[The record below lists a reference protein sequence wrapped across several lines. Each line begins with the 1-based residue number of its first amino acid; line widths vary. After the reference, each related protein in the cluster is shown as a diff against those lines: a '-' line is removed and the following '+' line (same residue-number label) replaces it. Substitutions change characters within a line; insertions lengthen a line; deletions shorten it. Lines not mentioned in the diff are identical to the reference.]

1 MMVSFVDVKKS
12 KEISTYINKG
22 NELLGEMGYTEH
34 GFAHAE
40 KTAKKAAEILT
51 LLGYEERVI
60 DLARISGY
68 MHDIGN
74 CINRFDHAQSGAVMA
89 FRILDNM
96 GMAADEISDVIGAIG
111 NHDEGT
117 GFAFSPISA
126 ALILADKSDVR
137 RSRVRSR
144 DGSMADIHDRVNFA
158 VHQSNI
164 VVHPDSKEIV
174 LSLDIDTKIS
184 AVMEYFEIFLSR
196 MIMCRK
202 AAEFLDLT
210 FELDI
215 NNIRLL

>member
-1 MMVSFVDVKKS
+1 MVTFEDIKTS

-22 NELLGEMGYTEH
+22 NELLGEMGFTEH

-40 KTAKKAAEILT
+40 KTARKAAEILN
-51 LLGYEERVI
+51 LLGYDERTI
-60 DLARISGY
+60 DLVRISGY

-89 FRILDNM
+89 FRILDHM
-96 GMAADEISDVIGAIG
+96 GMPPDEVADVIGAIG

-144 DGSMADIHDRVNFA
+144 DGSMSDIHDRVNFA
-158 VHQSNI
+158 VHQSELI
-164 VVHPDSKEIV
+164 VSAESKEII
-174 LSLDIDTKIS
+174 LNLDIDTKIS

-196 MIMCRK
+196 MKMCRK
-202 AAEFLDLT
+202 AAEYLDLT
-210 FELDI
+210 FELNI
-215 NNIRLL
+215 NNLRLL

>member
-1 MMVSFVDVKKS
+1 MITFEDIKKN
-12 KEISTYINKG
+12 KEVTTYIKKG

-40 KTAKKAAEILT
+40 KTARKAAEILS
-51 LLGYEERVI
+51 LLGYDERTI
-60 DLARISGY
+60 ELAKISGY

-89 FRILDNM
+89 FRILDKL
-96 GMAADEISDVIGAIG
+96 GASADEVADIIGAIG

-137 RSRVRSR
+137 RSRVRSL
-144 DGSMADIHDRVNFA
+144 DGSMSDIHDRVNFA
-158 VHQSNI
+158 VHESDLVINPDEKNI
-164 VVHPDSKEIV
+164 VLT
-174 LSLDIDTKIS
+174 LSIDNKIS

-202 AAEFLDLT
+202 AAEFLDLK
-210 FELDI
+210 FELSI
-215 NNIRLL
+215 NNVRLL